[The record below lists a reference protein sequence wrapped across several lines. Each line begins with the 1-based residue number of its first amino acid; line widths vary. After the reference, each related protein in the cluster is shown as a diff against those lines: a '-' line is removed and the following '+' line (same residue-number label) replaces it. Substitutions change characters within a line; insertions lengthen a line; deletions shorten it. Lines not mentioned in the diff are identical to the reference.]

1 MNIKEGLRRKPW
13 MGDRGHGRL
22 LEEVTQDYFEV
33 QSRTF
38 EEKGLEK
45 LFPGD

>member
-1 MNIKEGLRRKPW
+1 

>member
-1 MNIKEGLRRKPW
+1 

-22 LEEVTQDYFEV
+22 LEEVMQDYFEV
-33 QSRTF
+33 QGTTF

-45 LFPGD
+45 LFHGD